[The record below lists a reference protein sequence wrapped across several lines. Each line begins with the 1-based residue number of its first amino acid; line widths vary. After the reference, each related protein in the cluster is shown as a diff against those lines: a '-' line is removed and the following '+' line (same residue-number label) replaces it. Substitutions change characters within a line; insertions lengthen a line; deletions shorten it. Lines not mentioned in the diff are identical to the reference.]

1 MGRILAVDFGHVRM
15 GIALTDP
22 LNIFASPL
30 PLIKGS
36 KDPLKAAENLAT
48 AFKEICSTKKIE
60 IELVVIGLPLHLD
73 GRESDRSKEVRA
85 FADRLKE
92 LIPAKIQLFDERMT
106 TLQAERSLIE
116 ANVSRKKRTRTI
128 DGVSSTILL
137 QSFLDFQQ
145 RQVP

>member
-15 GIALTDP
+15 GLAISDP
-22 LNIFASPL
+22 LNMFASPL
-30 PLIKGS
+30 PLIQGFKNP
-36 KDPLKAAENLAT
+36 KKAAESLVA
-48 AFKEICSTKKIE
+48 AIKEICATRKIE
-60 IELVVIGLPLHLD
+60 IDLILVGLPLHLD
-73 GRESDRSKEVRA
+73 GSESERSQEVRA
-85 FADRLKE
+85 FIEAIKE
-92 LIPAKIQLFDERMT
+92 LVPIKIQLFDERMT

-137 QSFLDFQQ
+137 QSFLDFQT